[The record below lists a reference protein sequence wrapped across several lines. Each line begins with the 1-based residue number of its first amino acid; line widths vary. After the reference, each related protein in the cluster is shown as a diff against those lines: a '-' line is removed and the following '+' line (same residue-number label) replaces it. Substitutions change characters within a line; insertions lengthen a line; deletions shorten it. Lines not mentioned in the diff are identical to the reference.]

1 MTVSSGKIINKMIDE
16 LQKAKLVDSD
26 LSKVKIHL
34 EKVQILNE
42 LLLDEPVS
50 NNVSNEVHRQLT
62 GSPPIQVVRAESN
75 TIEDQDSSIFDF

>member
-16 LQKAKLVDSD
+16 LQMAKAVDGD

-50 NNVSNEVHRQLT
+50 DNVVNEVHRQLT
-62 GSPPIQVVRAESN
+62 GNPPMQVVRAESN
-75 TIEDQDSSIFDF
+75 AIEDQESSIFDF